1 MDTQTAAP
9 SAAPRAEGAR
19 SPKPRGGDA
28 HCCPLRSGDL
38 DLPAWVREALWSS
51 GIGPR
56 PRALPPL
63 RRATTDFLPPSFPTT
78 SCHRAKVKRPTHRE
92 PFPKHLRVPGS
103 TPEVQTRRGD
113 GRGSEAQAPRSRDI
127 LWFCS
132 LAAPGTQ
139 EALSLEGMVLTARFL
154 KSGLKRCLHNSS
166 VTTVMEAC
174 RPRLPHLTSWRSISQ
189 TSSEPS
195 FYRWEHPGPGDS
207 PGSCVLSRL
216 SEGGPLCTP
225 SPTLPGSLVSIVQV
239 SVKGHF
245 LWEAFPDQPP
255 SPASPSTHPVLRL
268 SPLLHCESLRTGSVG
283 TLSLLIYL

>member
-9 SAAPRAEGAR
+9 AQPLGRKAQGHQSPEEGTPTAALCALGTYQPGA
-19 SPKPRGGDA
+19 GA
-28 HCCPLRSGDL
+28 
-38 DLPAWVREALWSS
+38 AWVREAFWSS

-63 RRATTDFLPPSFPTT
+63 SPATTDFLPPSFPTT

-103 TPEVQTRRGD
+103 TPEVQIRRGD

-139 EALSLEGMVLTARFL
+139 EALSLEGMVLTDRFL

-166 VTTVMEAC
+166 VTTVREAC
-174 RPRLPHLTSWRSISQ
+174 RPRLPHLTSWPQFPKLPQSPHSTGGNTEAQRPVPAAVSFLAFQKGVRSVRLLRRCLAPSCPTKSWSQ
-189 TSSEPS
+189 SKDTSS
-195 FYRWEHPGPGDS
+195 GK
-207 PGSCVLSRL
+207 
-216 SEGGPLCTP
+216 P
-225 SPTLPGSLVSIVQV
+225 SPTSLP
-239 SVKGHF
+239 
-245 LWEAFPDQPP
+245 
-255 SPASPSTHPVLRL
+255 LRP
-268 SPLLHCESLRTGSVG
+268 PLLPTQCCVSLPFCTVKA
-283 TLSLLIYL
+283 